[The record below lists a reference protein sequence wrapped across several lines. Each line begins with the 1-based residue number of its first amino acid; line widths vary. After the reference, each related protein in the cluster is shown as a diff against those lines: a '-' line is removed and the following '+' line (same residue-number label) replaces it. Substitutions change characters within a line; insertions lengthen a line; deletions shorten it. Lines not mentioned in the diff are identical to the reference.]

1 MKKRP
6 GSNRKKGIVILVF
19 IVCVVAAGICAVVGL
34 GLKEKPAKDP
44 VEEAGKKEQKE
55 NVQPDE
61 QEETLNEVK
70 IPEKTP
76 EELLREEVEA
86 LTLEEKAAQIFM
98 VTPEQLTG
106 VSVAV
111 AAGDVT
117 RQAVDNYPVGGI
129 IYFRQNL
136 QSPEQL
142 EEMLSN
148 VQSYTRE
155 RIGVPMLLAIDEEG
169 GQVTRISGTQGFDV
183 PEFPYMS
190 EVAKEGDP
198 QKVQEIGE
206 QIGAYLKEYGF
217 NMDFAPD
224 ADVLINPQNQV
235 VRYRSFGS
243 DPEMVSAM
251 ALAQFEG
258 LRSQGIVGIYKHFPG
273 HGGTTADT
281 HEGYGYIE
289 TTIEELREREMVP
302 FRDGIDAGVQVIMAG
317 HISCPNITGDTR
329 PATLSPM
336 LLQQILREEMGFEG
350 MVITDAMNMGAITQ
364 QYSAG
369 QAAVEAIKAGADMIL
384 MPEDFQAA
392 YQGILDA
399 VKSGELTEERLTES
413 VCRIWK
419 VKKGLENE

>member
-1 MKKRP
+1 M
-6 GSNRKKGIVILVF
+6 VF
-19 IVCVVAAGICAVVGL
+19 IVCVVMAGICAVGM
-34 GLKEKPAKDP
+34 GLKERQAKDSE
-44 VEEAGKKEQKE
+44 EEAGKKEQKE
-55 NVQPDE
+55 NVQSDGQEEAPDE
-61 QEETLNEVK
+61 VK
-70 IPEKTP
+70 TPEKTP
-76 EELLREEVEA
+76 EELLKEEVEA
-86 LTLEEKAAQIFM
+86 LTLEEKTAQIFM

-106 VSVAV
+106 VGVAV

-117 RQAVDNYPVGGI
+117 RQAVDDYPVGGI

-136 QSPEQL
+136 QSPEQV

-190 EVAKEGDP
+190 EVAKGGDP
-198 QKVQEIGE
+198 QKVREIGE

-235 VRYRSFGS
+235 VRYRSFGA
-243 DPEMVSAM
+243 DPELVSAM

-258 LRSQGIVGIYKHFPG
+258 LKSQGIVGTYKHFPG

-364 QYSAG
+364 QYSSG
-369 QAAVEAIKAGADMIL
+369 QAAVEAVKAGVDMIL
-384 MPEDFQAA
+384 MPEDFKAA